1 MNRNALGVAFA
12 AALAYLVIRDGGVF
26 TAPIAGRSTSTTT
39 TNPTIIPVAKSGVTI
54 TLLNSDLS
62 DALPPT
68 PTTIHVDAHMPSI
81 HEIHYSFCKS

>member
-26 TAPIAGRSTSTTT
+26 TAPFAGRTST
-39 TNPTIIPVAKSGVTI
+39 TNPTIPVPVAKSGVTI
-54 TLLNSDLS
+54 TLLNADLS

-81 HEIHYSFCKS
+81 REIHYSFCKS